1 MMAHQRRRL
10 EESEDETAKDGP
22 GLETDTSELPD
33 DMMAMIFGH
42 LDLKTQL
49 MVIPSVCKSWARIH
63 RDQMPPVQLDFS
75 GPAQPTWCC

>member
-1 MMAHQRRRL
+1 
-10 EESEDETAKDGP
+10 
-22 GLETDTSELPD
+22 
-33 DMMAMIFGH
+33 MMAMIFGH